1 MRYAWKPDP
10 AAFVLG
16 MLCLLA
22 AGVLHAASFEGR
34 IVKSDGQ
41 VSVTSAAG
49 EPVDLAAAGNVVRE
63 TQTISTGADGMAIVQ
78 FNNGSITVL
87 DPNSR
92 LQVKTPNWF
101 VHLAGKAFFTFKKL
115 VGQADERRV
124 QNTVALI
131 GIRGTEFISYE
142 TDQTAVALDEGSL
155 NLQTLGSAFDLAED
169 GTQSQA
175 AEFVLDEKQMVTFDG
190 TAATV
195 TAFTPAVLADFA
207 AFRTFGGDLLGDFN
221 VDFAPG
227 QTAGAAGA
235 AGAATVAAA
244 ATEEEKPDEEK
255 DAERADDDDDGF
267 GQFYIGAGLGL
278 SVSDTDED
286 GLLSDLENAGYTI
299 TNIDFED
306 TSQAGKLFAGYYFTR
321 NFGVEVGYTD
331 LGKFDSTIQ
340 ASIPSG
346 SEQQFAED
354 VVDLHPVSATG
365 IYAAGVLRVNLLV
378 VSLIAKGG
386 VYAWE
391 GDVETSLPT
400 GVTVDTSKDGTD
412 AMFGLGLD
420 LPILPIRIEAEHYYL
435 DDGGVNVLFADLI
448 FHF

>member
-1 MRYAWKPDP
+1 MRYARKPNP

-16 MLCLLA
+16 MLCLFA

-41 VSVTSAAG
+41 VSVTGAG
-49 EPVDLAAAGNVVRE
+49 GEAIDLQAAGNVVRE
-63 TQTISTGADGMAIVQ
+63 TQTISTGADGMAIVR

-115 VGQADERRV
+115 VGEADARRV

-142 TDQTAVALDEGSL
+142 TEQTAVALDDGSL
-155 NLQTLGSAFDLAED
+155 TLQTLGNTFDLADD
-169 GTQSQA
+169 GAQSQA

-190 TAATV
+190 TAANV

-207 AFRTFGGDLLGDFN
+207 AFRTFGGALLGDFN
-221 VDFAPG
+221 VDFTPG

-244 ATEEEKPDEEK
+244 TTEEEKPDEEK
-255 DAERADDDDDGF
+255 PDEKKDDDDGY
-267 GQFYIGAGLGL
+267 GQFYIGGGLGMA
-278 SVSDTDED
+278 VSDIDED
-286 GLLSDLENAGYTI
+286 ELLSDLEDAGFAI
-299 TNIDFED
+299 TDIDYDD
-306 TSQAGKLFAGYYFTR
+306 TSQAGKLFGGYYFTR
-321 NFGVEVGYTD
+321 NFGVEIGYTD
-331 LGKFDSTIQ
+331 LGKFESTIQ
-340 ASIPSG
+340 ASITPG
-346 SEQQFAED
+346 DEQRFAD
-354 VVDLHPVSATG
+354 VVVDLHPVSAKG
-365 IYAAGVLRVNLLV
+365 VYAAGVLRVNLLV
-378 VSLIAKGG
+378 VSLIAKAGM
-386 VYAWE
+386 YAWE
-391 GDVETSLPT
+391 GDVESSLPSGIT
-400 GVTVDTSKDGTD
+400 ADTSKDGTNG
-412 AMFGLGLD
+412 MFGLGLD
-420 LPILPIRIEAEHYYL
+420 LPIVPIRIEVERYDL
-435 DDGGVNVLFADLI
+435 DGDGVNVLFADLL